1 MTTTTLAVLV
11 PLLPF
16 LGAVAGLLLG
26 RTRPRLRTPP
36 RRPAARSPPSA
47 LAVVVAVR
55 QGGDQAVDAA
65 TELTPTGSVPIEL
78 ALHIDGFAALVAV
91 LVGLVATCVQIY
103 STGYLRDD
111 PRYPSYAAL
120 VSLFTS
126 AMLLVVYSGDL
137 MVLLVG
143 WEIMG
148 ICSYFLVG
156 HYWETPEAR
165 AASLKAFLV
174 TKLGD
179 VPFLIGLFALA
190 ADAGSFRITSILGTV
205 ASGGLDHPTLIALLL
220 LAGVAGKS
228 AQFPL
233 HTWLPDAMAGPTP
246 VSALIHAATMVAAG
260 VYFVARLLPV
270 FAASAAAL
278 VVLAV
283 MAAVTMV
290 GSALAALAQDD
301 IKRVL
306 AYSTIG
312 QLGYMTGALAVGDR
326 GAAVFHLLSHG
337 AFKALLFLG
346 GGRDHPRRRHQ
357 LAGRHVPDER
367 PARPRPRRLLDDD
380 RGAPR
385 ARRDPALQRL
395 LLQGGRPRRR
405 RARRHRPRRGHPR
418 RRRLDRPRRR
428 PGHRPAHRRLRDPP
442 VAARLPRP
450 GSRGPRPRQ
459 AAHRHERRAV
469 GARRPLARLRPRHRP
484 RCPTGS
490 TDATSTPTLTT
501 SVLGTGVA
509 LVGGLVTYGAWR
521 HTTAMAARVPLGAVA
536 AHPDGDA
543 GLVEAEAIA
552 SHAPAYGD
560 MASAPDP
567 ADPGRLLLGPLHR
580 HAAVGF
586 HLDAVY
592 AALFVRPVQAAATLV
607 RFLDREV
614 VDTYVRGAGAAPRW
628 LGAAVR
634 RAQTGNVQTYLERAA
649 RRLRRPGG
657 RRRPRRHRGSVSRRD
672 RYQRV
677 RDAVPSRVHR
687 RRPAP
692 RRRRRSA
699 AGPARADGE
708 APEQAVLRH
717 GVTVTGAVLI
727 AAIVLALG
735 FDHDHPSRMQATT
748 DISWIPA
755 LDVRIHLG
763 IDGISLPLLVLTA
776 LLTFLC
782 ALYRYFKMPTG
793 PSPKAFVAL
802 APRPRVRHPRHL
814 RRPRP
819 AAVLPRLR
827 DGAHPDVLPHRPLG
841 R

>member
-16 LGAVAGLLLG
+16 LGAAAGLLLG
-26 RTRPRLRTPP
+26 RTAPGFVRP
-36 RRPAARSPPSA
+36 
-47 LAVVVAVR
+47 LAVLPTLTSLVLAALVASR
-55 QGGDQAVDAA
+55 QGGDAAISSA

-91 LVGLVATCVQIY
+91 LVGLVASCVQIY

-143 WEIMG
+143 WEVMG

-190 ADAGSFRITSILGTV
+190 GDAGSFRITRILGTV

-260 VYFVARLLPV
+260 VYFIARLLPV
-270 FAASAAAL
+270 FEASQAAM
-278 VVLAV
+278 VVMAV
-283 MAAVTMV
+283 MAAVTMA

-337 AFKALLFLG
+337 AFKALLFLAAGVIIHAAGTNSLAAMSRMGNLRDRVPDAYWTMTVALLALAAIPPFSGFFSKEAVLGVAEHVVTGHTGHAPAAAGWIVLVAGLLTAVLTAAYAMRLWLLAFRGRGVEAPDHGRQPLTMTVVLWVLAVPSLALG
-346 GGRDHPRRRHQ
+346 GFVFRLLPDWFDGRD
-357 LAGRHVPDER
+357 LA
-367 PARPRPRRLLDDD
+367 
-380 RGAPR
+380 
-385 ARRDPALQRL
+385 
-395 LLQGGRPRRR
+395 
-405 RARRHRPRRGHPR
+405 
-418 RRRLDRPRRR
+418 
-428 PGHRPAHRRLRDPP
+428 
-442 VAARLPRP
+442 
-450 GSRGPRPRQ
+450 
-459 AAHRHERRAV
+459 
-469 GARRPLARLRPRHRP
+469 
-484 RCPTGS
+484 
-490 TDATSTPTLTT
+490 PTLTT

-509 LVGGLVTYGAWR
+509 LIGGIVTYAAWR
-521 HTTAMAARVPLGAVA
+521 HTTALTARVPLGAVA
-536 AHPDGDA
+536 AHPQGDA
-543 GLVEAEAIA
+543 AQVEAEAIA
-552 SHAPAYGD
+552 AHEPAYGD
-560 MASAPDP
+560 IAYAPDP

-580 HAAVGF
+580 HAAAGF
-586 HLDAVY
+586 HLDALY
-592 AALFVRPVQAAATLV
+592 TALFVRPVQAGASLV

-614 VDTYVRGAGAAPRW
+614 VETYVRGAGALPRW

-634 RAQTGNVQTYLERAA
+634 RAQTGNVQTY
-649 RRLRRPGG
+649 
-657 RRRPRRHRGSVSRRD
+657 VSALLAGT
-672 RYQRV
+672 V
-677 RDAVPSRVHR
+677 VLAV
-687 RRPAP
+687 
-692 RRRRRSA
+692 
-699 AGPARADGE
+699 
-708 APEQAVLRH
+708 AVVL
-717 GVTVTGAVLI
+717 VATGA
-727 AAIVLALG
+727 
-735 FDHDHPSRMQATT
+735 
-748 DISWIPA
+748 
-755 LDVRIHLG
+755 
-763 IDGISLPLLVLTA
+763 
-776 LLTFLC
+776 
-782 ALYRYFKMPTG
+782 
-793 PSPKAFVAL
+793 
-802 APRPRVRHPRHL
+802 
-814 RRPRP
+814 
-819 AAVLPRLR
+819 
-827 DGAHPDVLPHRPLG
+827 
-841 R
+841 

>member
-16 LGAVAGLLLG
+16 LGAAAGLLLG
-26 RTRPRLRTPP
+26 RTAPGFVRP
-36 RRPAARSPPSA
+36 
-47 LAVVVAVR
+47 LAVLPSLAALGLAVAVAVR
-55 QGGDQAVDAA
+55 QGGDRAVNAA

-91 LVGLVATCVQIY
+91 VVGLVATCVQIY

-143 WEIMG
+143 WEVMG

-190 ADAGSFRITSILGTV
+190 ADAGSFRITKILGTV

-260 VYFVARLLPV
+260 VYFIARLLPV

-283 MAAVTMV
+283 MAAVTMT

-326 GAAVFHLLSHG
+326 GAAVFHLLAHG
-337 AFKALLFLG
+337 AFKALLFLAAG
-346 GGRDHPRRRHQ
+346 VIIHAAGTNSLAAMSRMKDLRARVPDAYWTMTVALLALAAIPPFSGFFSKEGVLGAAEHVVTGHGEGVPGAAGWIVLVAGLVAALLTAAYAMRLWLLTFRGHGTPAPDHGKQPVAMNAVLWVLALPSLAVGLATGLLPDWFDGRD
-357 LAGRHVPDER
+357 L
-367 PARPRPRRLLDDD
+367 
-380 RGAPR
+380 
-385 ARRDPALQRL
+385 
-395 LLQGGRPRRR
+395 
-405 RARRHRPRRGHPR
+405 
-418 RRRLDRPRRR
+418 
-428 PGHRPAHRRLRDPP
+428 
-442 VAARLPRP
+442 
-450 GSRGPRPRQ
+450 
-459 AAHRHERRAV
+459 
-469 GARRPLARLRPRHRP
+469 
-484 RCPTGS
+484 
-490 TDATSTPTLTT
+490 TPTLAT

-509 LVGGLVTYGAWR
+509 LVGGIVTYGAWR
-521 HTTAMAARVPLGAVA
+521 HTTAMAAHVPLGAVA
-536 AHPDGDA
+536 AHPDAGG

-552 SHAPAYGD
+552 SHAPAYGNV
-560 MASAPDP
+560 ASAPDP

-592 AALFVRPVQAAATLV
+592 ATLFVRPVQAAATLV

-614 VDTYVRGAGAAPRW
+614 VDTYVRGAGALPRW

-634 RAQTGNVQTYLERAA
+634 RAQTGNLQTY
-649 RRLRRPGG
+649 
-657 RRRPRRHRGSVSRRD
+657 VS
-672 RYQRV
+672 
-677 RDAVPSRVHR
+677 ALL
-687 RRPAP
+687 
-692 RRRRRSA
+692 
-699 AGPARADGE
+699 AG
-708 APEQAVLRH
+708 
-717 GVTVTGAVLI
+717 TV
-727 AAIVLALG
+727 VLAV
-735 FDHDHPSRMQATT
+735 A
-748 DISWIPA
+748 A
-755 LDVRIHLG
+755 
-763 IDGISLPLLVLTA
+763 LLVATA
-776 LLTFLC
+776 
-782 ALYRYFKMPTG
+782 
-793 PSPKAFVAL
+793 
-802 APRPRVRHPRHL
+802 
-814 RRPRP
+814 
-819 AAVLPRLR
+819 
-827 DGAHPDVLPHRPLG
+827 GA
-841 R
+841 

>member
-16 LGAVAGLLLG
+16 LGAAAGLLLG
-26 RTRPRLRTPP
+26 RTAPGFVRP
-36 RRPAARSPPSA
+36 
-47 LAVVVAVR
+47 LAVLPTLAALVLAVLVASR
-55 QGGDQAVDAA
+55 QGGGRAVDAA
-65 TELTPTGSVPIEL
+65 TELTPTGSVPVEL

-91 LVGLVATCVQIY
+91 LVGTVATCVQLY

-126 AMLLVVYSGDL
+126 AMFLVVYSGDL

-190 ADAGSFRITSILGTV
+190 TEAGSFRITKILGAV
-205 ASGGLDHPTLIALLL
+205 ANGSLDHPTLIALLL

-270 FAASAAAL
+270 FEASRAAM

-312 QLGYMTGALAVGDR
+312 QLGYMTGALAAGDR
-326 GAAVFHLLSHG
+326 GAAVFHLLTHG
-337 AFKALLFLG
+337 AFKALLFLAAG
-346 GGRDHPRRRHQ
+346 VIIHAAGTNSLAAMSRMRNLRDR
-357 LAGRHVPDER
+357 VPDAYWTMSVALLALAAIPPFSGFFSKESVLGVAEHVATGHTEHAPGAAGWTVLVSGLITALLTAAYATR
-367 PARPRPRRLLDDD
+367 LWLLAFRGRGAEAPDHGRQPVVMNAVLWVLAIPSLALGGLAFRLLPDWFDGQD
-380 RGAPR
+380 
-385 ARRDPALQRL
+385 L
-395 LLQGGRPRRR
+395 
-405 RARRHRPRRGHPR
+405 
-418 RRRLDRPRRR
+418 
-428 PGHRPAHRRLRDPP
+428 
-442 VAARLPRP
+442 
-450 GSRGPRPRQ
+450 
-459 AAHRHERRAV
+459 
-469 GARRPLARLRPRHRP
+469 
-484 RCPTGS
+484 
-490 TDATSTPTLTT
+490 TPTLTT

-509 LVGGLVTYGAWR
+509 LIGGIVTYAAWR
-521 HTTAMAARVPLGAVA
+521 HTTSLAARVPLGAVA
-536 AHPDGDA
+536 AHPEGDA
-543 GLVEAEAIA
+543 ALVEAEAIA
-552 SHAPAYGD
+552 SHEPAYGNV
-560 MASAPDP
+560 ASAPDP
-567 ADPGRLLLGPLHR
+567 SDPGRLLLGPLHR
-580 HAAVGF
+580 HAAAGF

-592 AALFVRPVQAAATLV
+592 TTLFVRPVQAGASLV

-614 VDTYVRGAGAAPRW
+614 VDTYVRGAGALPRW

-634 RAQTGNVQTYLERAA
+634 RAQTGNVQTY
-649 RRLRRPGG
+649 
-657 RRRPRRHRGSVSRRD
+657 VS
-672 RYQRV
+672 
-677 RDAVPSRVHR
+677 ALL
-687 RRPAP
+687 
-692 RRRRRSA
+692 
-699 AGPARADGE
+699 AG
-708 APEQAVLRH
+708 
-717 GVTVTGAVLI
+717 TV
-727 AAIVLALG
+727 VLA
-735 FDHDHPSRMQATT
+735 
-748 DISWIPA
+748 
-755 LDVRIHLG
+755 V
-763 IDGISLPLLVLTA
+763 
-776 LLTFLC
+776 
-782 ALYRYFKMPTG
+782 
-793 PSPKAFVAL
+793 
-802 APRPRVRHPRHL
+802 
-814 RRPRP
+814 
-819 AAVLPRLR
+819 AAVLVAT
-827 DGAHPDVLPHRPLG
+827 GA
-841 R
+841 

>member
-16 LGAVAGLLLG
+16 LGAATGLLLG
-26 RTRPRLRTPP
+26 RTAPGFVRPLAVLPTLT
-36 RRPAARSPPSA
+36 AFA
-47 LAVVVAVR
+47 LAVLVAVR

-65 TELTPTGSVPIEL
+65 TQLTPTGSVPIEL

-190 ADAGSFRITSILGTV
+190 TDAGSFRITRILATV
-205 ASGGLDHPTLIALLL
+205 AEGGLDHPTLIALLL

-270 FAASAAAL
+270 FAASSAAL
-278 VVLAV
+278 LVMAV
-283 MAAVTMV
+283 MAAVTMT

-306 AYSTIG
+306 AYSTMS

-326 GAAVFHLLSHG
+326 GAAVFHLISHG
-337 AFKALLFLG
+337 AFKALLFLAAG
-346 GGRDHPRRRHQ
+346 VIIHAAGTNS
-357 LAGRHVPDER
+357 LAAMSRMSHLRARVPDAFWTMTVALLALAAIPPFSGFFSKESVLGAAEHAATGHAEPVPGAAGWTVLVAGVLTALLTAAYVTR
-367 PARPRPRRLLDDD
+367 LWLLAFHGKGAEAPDHGRQPRTMTVVLWVLAVPSL
-380 RGAPR
+380 
-385 ARRDPALQRL
+385 AL
-395 LLQGGRPRRR
+395 GGF
-405 RARRHRPRRGHPR
+405 AYG
-418 RRRLDRPRRR
+418 
-428 PGHRPAHRRLRDPP
+428 
-442 VAARLPRP
+442 RLPDWFD
-450 GSRGPRPRQ
+450 G
-459 AAHRHERRAV
+459 ED
-469 GARRPLARLRPRHRP
+469 LA
-484 RCPTGS
+484 
-490 TDATSTPTLTT
+490 PTLTT
-501 SVLGTGVA
+501 SVLGTGAA
-509 LVGGLVTYGAWR
+509 LIGALVTYAAWR
-521 HTTAMAARVPLGAVA
+521 SVTARAARVPLGAVA
-536 AHPDGDA
+536 AHPEADA
-543 GLVEAEAIA
+543 ATVEAEAIA
-552 SHAPAYGD
+552 SHTPTYGNV
-560 MASAPDP
+560 ASAPDP

-592 AALFVRPVQAAATLV
+592 SALFVRPVQAGASLV

-614 VDTYVRGAGAAPRW
+614 VDTYVHGAGALPRL
-628 LGAAVR
+628 LGTAVR
-634 RAQTGNVQTYLERAA
+634 RAQTGNIQTYVSALLAGTVVLVVAA
-649 RRLRRPGG
+649 L
-657 RRRPRRHRGSVSRRD
+657 V
-672 RYQRV
+672 V
-677 RDAVPSRVHR
+677 A
-687 RRPAP
+687 
-692 RRRRRSA
+692 
-699 AGPARADGE
+699 
-708 APEQAVLRH
+708 
-717 GVTVTGAVLI
+717 TGA
-727 AAIVLALG
+727 
-735 FDHDHPSRMQATT
+735 
-748 DISWIPA
+748 
-755 LDVRIHLG
+755 
-763 IDGISLPLLVLTA
+763 
-776 LLTFLC
+776 
-782 ALYRYFKMPTG
+782 
-793 PSPKAFVAL
+793 
-802 APRPRVRHPRHL
+802 
-814 RRPRP
+814 
-819 AAVLPRLR
+819 
-827 DGAHPDVLPHRPLG
+827 
-841 R
+841 

>member
-1 MTTTTLAVLV
+1 MTTTTAAVLV

-26 RTRPRLRTPP
+26 RTAPGFVRP
-36 RRPAARSPPSA
+36 
-47 LAVVVAVR
+47 LAVLPTLTALGLAALVAAR
-55 QGGDQAVDAA
+55 QGGDAPVDAA

-78 ALHIDGFAALVAV
+78 VLHIDGFAALVAV
-91 LVGLVATCVQIY
+91 LVGVVATCVQIY
-103 STGYLRDD
+103 STGYLRED

-143 WEIMG
+143 WEVMG

-190 ADAGSFRITSILGTV
+190 VDAGSFRITQVLGAV
-205 ASGGLDHPTLIALLL
+205 ASGALDHPTLIALLL

-270 FAASAAAL
+270 FQTSTAAM
-278 VVLAV
+278 VTLAV

-290 GSALAALAQDD
+290 GSGLAALAQDD

-337 AFKALLFLG
+337 AFKALLFLAAG
-346 GGRDHPRRRHQ
+346 AVIHAAGTNS
-357 LAGRHVPDER
+357 LAAMSRMKDLRARVPDAYWTMTVALLALAAIPPFSGFFSKESVLGAAEHVSTGHTEHA
-367 PARPRPRRLLDDD
+367 PGTAGWIVLVAGLLTALLTAAYATRLWLRAF
-380 RGAPR
+380 RGQGTEAPDHGR
-385 ARRDPALQRL
+385 QPLTMTVVLWVLAVPSLAL
-395 LLQGGRPRRR
+395 GGLAYR
-405 RARRHRPRRGHPR
+405 
-418 RRRLDRPRRR
+418 
-428 PGHRPAHRRLRDPP
+428 
-442 VAARLPRP
+442 VLPDWFD
-450 GSRGPRPRQ
+450 GND
-459 AAHRHERRAV
+459 
-469 GARRPLARLRPRHRP
+469 LA
-484 RCPTGS
+484 
-490 TDATSTPTLTT
+490 PTLTT

-509 LVGGLVTYGAWR
+509 LAGGLVTYAAWR
-521 HTTAMAARVPLGAVA
+521 HTTALAARVPLGAVA
-536 AHPDGDA
+536 AHPEGDA

-552 SHAPAYGD
+552 THAPAYGD
-560 MASAPDP
+560 VAHAPDP
-567 ADPGRLLLGPLHR
+567 SDPGRLLLGPLHR

-592 AALFVRPVQAAATLV
+592 AALFVRPVKGGASLV

-614 VDTYVRGAGAAPRW
+614 VETYVRGAGALPRL

-634 RAQTGNVQTYLERAA
+634 RAQTGNVQTY
-649 RRLRRPGG
+649 
-657 RRRPRRHRGSVSRRD
+657 VSALLAGT
-672 RYQRV
+672 V
-677 RDAVPSRVHR
+677 VLAV
-687 RRPAP
+687 
-692 RRRRRSA
+692 
-699 AGPARADGE
+699 
-708 APEQAVLRH
+708 AVVL
-717 GVTVTGAVLI
+717 VATGA
-727 AAIVLALG
+727 
-735 FDHDHPSRMQATT
+735 
-748 DISWIPA
+748 
-755 LDVRIHLG
+755 
-763 IDGISLPLLVLTA
+763 
-776 LLTFLC
+776 
-782 ALYRYFKMPTG
+782 
-793 PSPKAFVAL
+793 
-802 APRPRVRHPRHL
+802 
-814 RRPRP
+814 
-819 AAVLPRLR
+819 
-827 DGAHPDVLPHRPLG
+827 
-841 R
+841 

>member
-26 RTRPRLRTPP
+26 RTAPGFVRP
-36 RRPAARSPPSA
+36 
-47 LAVVVAVR
+47 LAVLPPLVSLVLAVLVAVR
-55 QGGDQAVDAA
+55 QGGDQAINAH

-78 ALHIDGFAALVAV
+78 ALYIDGFAALVAV
-91 LVGLVATCVQIY
+91 LVAFVASCVQIY

-126 AMLLVVYSGDL
+126 AMLVVVYSGDL
-137 MVLLVG
+137 IVLLVG

-165 AASLKAFLV
+165 AASIKAFLV

-190 ADAGSFRITSILGTV
+190 TDAGSFRITTVLGTV
-205 ASGGLDHPTLIALLL
+205 ASGGLHHPTLVALLL

-270 FAASAAAL
+270 FQASSAAM

-283 MAAVTMV
+283 MAAITMA

-337 AFKALLFLG
+337 AFKALLFLAAG
-346 GGRDHPRRRHQ
+346 VIIHASGTNSLAVMSRMKDLRARVPDAYWTMTVALLALAAIPPFSGFFSKEAVLGAAEHVATGHTEHAPGAAGWIVLVAGLITAVLTAAYATRLWLLAFRGQGAEAPDHGRQPLTMTVVLWVLAVPSLAFGLAYGPLPDWFDGRD
-357 LAGRHVPDER
+357 LT
-367 PARPRPRRLLDDD
+367 
-380 RGAPR
+380 
-385 ARRDPALQRL
+385 
-395 LLQGGRPRRR
+395 
-405 RARRHRPRRGHPR
+405 
-418 RRRLDRPRRR
+418 
-428 PGHRPAHRRLRDPP
+428 P
-442 VAARLPRP
+442 V
-450 GSRGPRPRQ
+450 
-459 AAHRHERRAV
+459 
-469 GARRPLARLRPRHRP
+469 
-484 RCPTGS
+484 
-490 TDATSTPTLTT
+490 LTT
-501 SVLGTGVA
+501 SVLGTGLA

-521 HTTAMAARVPLGAVA
+521 HTSAMAARVPLGAVV
-536 AHPDGDA
+536 AHPDADA
-543 GLVEAEAIA
+543 GTVEAEAIA
-552 SHAPAYGD
+552 MHAPTFGD
-560 MASAPDP
+560 MASASDP
-567 ADPGRLLLGPLHR
+567 ADPGLLLLGPLHR

-592 AALFVRPVQAAATLV
+592 SVLFVRPVQAGASLV

-614 VDTYVRGAGAAPRW
+614 VDTYVRGAGALPRW

-634 RAQTGNVQTYLERAA
+634 RAQTGNVQTY
-649 RRLRRPGG
+649 
-657 RRRPRRHRGSVSRRD
+657 VS
-672 RYQRV
+672 
-677 RDAVPSRVHR
+677 ALL
-687 RRPAP
+687 
-692 RRRRRSA
+692 
-699 AGPARADGE
+699 AGTVVLVV
-708 APEQAVLRH
+708 AVLL
-717 GVTVTGAVLI
+717 VATGA
-727 AAIVLALG
+727 
-735 FDHDHPSRMQATT
+735 
-748 DISWIPA
+748 
-755 LDVRIHLG
+755 
-763 IDGISLPLLVLTA
+763 
-776 LLTFLC
+776 
-782 ALYRYFKMPTG
+782 
-793 PSPKAFVAL
+793 
-802 APRPRVRHPRHL
+802 
-814 RRPRP
+814 
-819 AAVLPRLR
+819 
-827 DGAHPDVLPHRPLG
+827 
-841 R
+841 

>member
-16 LGAVAGLLLG
+16 LGAAAGLLLG
-26 RTRPRLRTPP
+26 RTAPGFVRPL
-36 RRPAARSPPSA
+36 AVLPSVLSLA
-47 LAVVVAVR
+47 LAVLVAVR

-91 LVGLVATCVQIY
+91 LVGVVASCVQIY

-190 ADAGSFRITSILGTV
+190 ADAGSFRIRTVLGTV

-260 VYFVARLLPV
+260 VYFIARLLPV
-270 FAASAAAL
+270 FAASSAAL
-278 VVLAV
+278 LVLAV
-283 MAAVTMV
+283 MAAVTMA

-337 AFKALLFLG
+337 AFKALLFLAAG
-346 GGRDHPRRRHQ
+346 VIIHAAGTNS
-357 LAGRHVPDER
+357 LAAMSRMKDLRARVPDAYWTMTVALLALAAIPPFSGFFSKEAVLGAAEHAATGHAEDI
-367 PARPRPRRLLDDD
+367 PGAAGWIVLVAGLVTALLTAAYAMRLW
-380 RGAPR
+380 
-385 ARRDPALQRL
+385 L
-395 LLQGGRPRRR
+395 L
-405 RARRHRPRRGHPR
+405 AFRGHGAEAP
-418 RRRLDRPRRR
+418 DH
-428 PGHRPAHRRLRDPP
+428 G
-442 VAARLPRP
+442 
-450 GSRGPRPRQ
+450 RQ
-459 AAHRHERRAV
+459 
-469 GARRPLARLRPRHRP
+469 PLAMNAVLWILAVPSLAFGLT
-484 RCPTGS
+484 TGLLP
-490 TDATSTPTLTT
+490 DWFDGHDLTPTLAT

-509 LVGGLVTYGAWR
+509 LVGGIVTYGAWR
-521 HTTAMAARVPLGAVA
+521 HTTALAARVPIGAVA
-536 AHPDGDA
+536 AHPEGDA

-552 SHAPAYGD
+552 THTPAYGD
-560 MASAPDP
+560 VASAPDP

-592 AALFVRPVQAAATLV
+592 TALFVRPVQAGATLV

-614 VDTYVRGAGAAPRW
+614 VDAYVRGAGALPRL
-628 LGAAVR
+628 LGEAVR
-634 RAQTGNVQTYLERAA
+634 RAQTGNVQTYVSALLAGTVVLAVAA
-649 RRLRRPGG
+649 LL
-657 RRRPRRHRGSVSRRD
+657 V
-672 RYQRV
+672 
-677 RDAVPSRVHR
+677 A
-687 RRPAP
+687 
-692 RRRRRSA
+692 
-699 AGPARADGE
+699 
-708 APEQAVLRH
+708 
-717 GVTVTGAVLI
+717 TGA
-727 AAIVLALG
+727 
-735 FDHDHPSRMQATT
+735 
-748 DISWIPA
+748 
-755 LDVRIHLG
+755 
-763 IDGISLPLLVLTA
+763 
-776 LLTFLC
+776 
-782 ALYRYFKMPTG
+782 
-793 PSPKAFVAL
+793 
-802 APRPRVRHPRHL
+802 
-814 RRPRP
+814 
-819 AAVLPRLR
+819 
-827 DGAHPDVLPHRPLG
+827 
-841 R
+841 